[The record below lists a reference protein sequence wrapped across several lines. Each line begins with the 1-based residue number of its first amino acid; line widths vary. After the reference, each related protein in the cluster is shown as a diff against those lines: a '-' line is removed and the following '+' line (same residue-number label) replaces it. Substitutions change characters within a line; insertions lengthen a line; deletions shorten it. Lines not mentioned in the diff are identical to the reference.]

1 MSKEDIKKIKAN
13 IPVSVILYGGRGLG
27 FFLSQTLVSQGG
39 KVVVIDEFNAKTKPY
54 IDKLKKLGNVSFFD
68 IKGLEDFYQK
78 VGRIDYFIYLLDEH
92 LHEKE
97 VFTSKQFFAESK
109 YLDQTLDTVKRFKSK
124 FSLVGSLRLN
134 KELAKQVQSV
144 NASSPS
150 PYSNIELQKYCE
162 TAVAEY
168 TDKNGINARIIRL
181 GTVMGRNIASVT
193 DPDIDKL
200 LLEATQKSSIDIEGE
215 GLETHNIVHESD
227 ATYGILKMTFL
238 DKTRGEVITLA
249 NKNDYTT
256 LSLAYKALELNVDAQ
271 NIKFVEGDN
280 LKPILQNLYVPAP
293 NAGKFGWKQ
302 QISLEQSLMEQL
314 QSYYEKENKSWN
326 MSDQTKKELPT
337 YTPTKTKTIV
347 ERTKA
352 GKTVGKIKDFFEKI
366 FGRKTSKEILTPKRI
381 AVTSLVTIAVIL
393 FSFFILSPLIGIG
406 LGTAS
411 VYSNTKEISSSLSS
425 LDVETTSTKV
435 GRIEKS
441 LIRINQNLEKTH
453 WIFKLVQKESLYNN
467 ATQLLL
473 GIQYAIEGSGD
484 MITSLQPLIE
494 YFQEFEPALDF
505 QSSTGST
512 TREYRTY
519 LEELESN
526 SYKIQDSAYKVELAF
541 GIIDKVETSQFPK
554 FTQEKILDLKDL
566 SEQLYSTLEPLS
578 EVSSFLPDLL
588 GVDERKRYL
597 VLLQNE
603 GEIRSTG
610 GWISSYAIL
619 GLEGGQIREL
629 YVDDIYNAD
638 GMLSVQG
645 KKFPAP
651 RSMQEA
657 LSLENWS
664 FSLVN
669 WDPDLTNTM
678 YSAEQFVAEM
688 GKGDDIDGLITIDI
702 SLLQKLL
709 DEWGGLEVAG
719 ETEIVTSS
727 NLYSKIF
734 EMHTSFTPG
743 SSRKSTFLSNLADGA
758 IKKIL
763 SSDIS
768 GYATIG
774 EVVQESLDE
783 KHLQMT
789 FKNSDAFNYMDSHNW
804 AGSLDVEYEGAPIAV
819 DWNWGANKANL
830 YIKKNHNLAI
840 TVKDE
845 NQLTFKYSLSIQN
858 DSKKDNYPEGEY
870 VNYLRIYLPL
880 DAQILSIKGLEE
892 NEYDIYEE
900 NSLKVVGGWFN
911 IPIQEVET
919 FEISYK
925 LRKDT
930 GELHFPISVD
940 GNNKELKLELFKQAG
955 TNQDAYKVDVIY
967 PSTWNAIS
975 AEGLNGLNNQLT
987 GRFDLDKNIPVQITW
1002 GE

>member
-1 MSKEDIKKIKAN
+1 
-13 IPVSVILYGGRGLG
+13 
-27 FFLSQTLVSQGG
+27 
-39 KVVVIDEFNAKTKPY
+39 
-54 IDKLKKLGNVSFFD
+54 
-68 IKGLEDFYQK
+68 
-78 VGRIDYFIYLLDEH
+78 
-92 LHEKE
+92 
-97 VFTSKQFFAESK
+97 
-109 YLDQTLDTVKRFKSK
+109 
-124 FSLVGSLRLN
+124 
-134 KELAKQVQSV
+134 
-144 NASSPS
+144 
-150 PYSNIELQKYCE
+150 
-162 TAVAEY
+162 
-168 TDKNGINARIIRL
+168 
-181 GTVMGRNIASVT
+181 
-193 DPDIDKL
+193 
-200 LLEATQKSSIDIEGE
+200 
-215 GLETHNIVHESD
+215 
-227 ATYGILKMTFL
+227 
-238 DKTRGEVITLA
+238 
-249 NKNDYTT
+249 
-256 LSLAYKALELNVDAQ
+256 
-271 NIKFVEGDN
+271 
-280 LKPILQNLYVPAP
+280 
-293 NAGKFGWKQ
+293 
-302 QISLEQSLMEQL
+302 
-314 QSYYEKENKSWN
+314 
-326 MSDQTKKELPT
+326 
-337 YTPTKTKTIV
+337 
-347 ERTKA
+347 
-352 GKTVGKIKDFFEKI
+352 
-366 FGRKTSKEILTPKRI
+366 
-381 AVTSLVTIAVIL
+381 
-393 FSFFILSPLIGIG
+393 
-406 LGTAS
+406 
-411 VYSNTKEISSSLSS
+411 
-425 LDVETTSTKV
+425 
-435 GRIEKS
+435 
-441 LIRINQNLEKTH
+441 
-453 WIFKLVQKESLYNN
+453 
-467 ATQLLL
+467 
-473 GIQYAIEGSGD
+473 
-484 MITSLQPLIE
+484 
-494 YFQEFEPALDF
+494 
-505 QSSTGST
+505 
-512 TREYRTY
+512 
-519 LEELESN
+519 
-526 SYKIQDSAYKVELAF
+526 
-541 GIIDKVETSQFPK
+541 
-554 FTQEKILDLKDL
+554 
-566 SEQLYSTLEPLS
+566 
-578 EVSSFLPDLL
+578 
-588 GVDERKRYL
+588 
-597 VLLQNE
+597 
-603 GEIRSTG
+603 
-610 GWISSYAIL
+610 
-619 GLEGGQIREL
+619 
-629 YVDDIYNAD
+629 
-638 GMLSVQG
+638 
-645 KKFPAP
+645 
-651 RSMQEA
+651 
-657 LSLENWS
+657 
-664 FSLVN
+664 
-669 WDPDLTNTM
+669 M

>member
-1 MSKEDIKKIKAN
+1 
-13 IPVSVILYGGRGLG
+13 
-27 FFLSQTLVSQGG
+27 
-39 KVVVIDEFNAKTKPY
+39 
-54 IDKLKKLGNVSFFD
+54 
-68 IKGLEDFYQK
+68 
-78 VGRIDYFIYLLDEH
+78 
-92 LHEKE
+92 
-97 VFTSKQFFAESK
+97 
-109 YLDQTLDTVKRFKSK
+109 
-124 FSLVGSLRLN
+124 
-134 KELAKQVQSV
+134 
-144 NASSPS
+144 
-150 PYSNIELQKYCE
+150 
-162 TAVAEY
+162 
-168 TDKNGINARIIRL
+168 
-181 GTVMGRNIASVT
+181 
-193 DPDIDKL
+193 
-200 LLEATQKSSIDIEGE
+200 
-215 GLETHNIVHESD
+215 
-227 ATYGILKMTFL
+227 
-238 DKTRGEVITLA
+238 
-249 NKNDYTT
+249 
-256 LSLAYKALELNVDAQ
+256 
-271 NIKFVEGDN
+271 
-280 LKPILQNLYVPAP
+280 
-293 NAGKFGWKQ
+293 
-302 QISLEQSLMEQL
+302 
-314 QSYYEKENKSWN
+314 
-326 MSDQTKKELPT
+326 
-337 YTPTKTKTIV
+337 
-347 ERTKA
+347 
-352 GKTVGKIKDFFEKI
+352 
-366 FGRKTSKEILTPKRI
+366 
-381 AVTSLVTIAVIL
+381 
-393 FSFFILSPLIGIG
+393 
-406 LGTAS
+406 
-411 VYSNTKEISSSLSS
+411 
-425 LDVETTSTKV
+425 
-435 GRIEKS
+435 
-441 LIRINQNLEKTH
+441 
-453 WIFKLVQKESLYNN
+453 
-467 ATQLLL
+467 
-473 GIQYAIEGSGD
+473 
-484 MITSLQPLIE
+484 
-494 YFQEFEPALDF
+494 
-505 QSSTGST
+505 
-512 TREYRTY
+512 